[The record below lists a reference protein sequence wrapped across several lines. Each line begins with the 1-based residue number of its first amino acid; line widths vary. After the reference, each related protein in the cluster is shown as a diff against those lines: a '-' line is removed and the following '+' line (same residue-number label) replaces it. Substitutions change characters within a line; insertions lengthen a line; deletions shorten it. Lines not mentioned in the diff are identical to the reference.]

1 MPVFEKK
8 LDNYEQLNKDLEKYI
23 YDLQKNDPKG
33 QIKSNSGGW
42 HSPFF
47 NVKNSA
53 ILQKFIASFSDY
65 LYKVISGSGR
75 ENTRK
80 FCPKC
85 GSRVWAEIPDLNLA
99 SVSGFA
105 LEDRS
110 HFKPTINYHIKQAP
124 KWCLI
129 DKKMTSYE
137 EQEVLATDQ
146 SN

>member
-1 MPVFEKK
+1 MTVKKGKCLCGYIAFEVQANP
-8 LDNYEQLNKDLEKYI
+8 LYMVNCFCRDC
-23 YDLQKNDPKG
+23 
-33 QIKSNSGGW
+33 QIISGSQFYGAYGVPLNSGL
-42 HSPFF
+42 
-47 NVKNSA
+47 KNLSN
-53 ILQKFIASFSDY
+53 KPSS
-65 LYKVISGSGR
+65 YKVISDSGR

-129 DKKMTSYE
+129 DKEMTSYE

>member
-1 MPVFEKK
+1 MTMKKGKCLCGYIVFEVQA
-8 LDNYEQLNKDLEKYI
+8 NPI
-23 YDLQKNDPKG
+23 YMVNCFCRDC
-33 QIKSNSGGW
+33 QIVSGSQFYGAYGVLLNSGL
-42 HSPFF
+42 
-47 NVKNSA
+47 KNLSNEP
-53 ILQKFIASFSDY
+53 SS
-65 LYKVISGSGR
+65 YKVISDSGR

-110 HFKPTINYHIKQAP
+110 HFIPTINYHIKQAP

-146 SN
+146 SD

>member
-1 MPVFEKK
+1 MAMKKGKCLCGYIVFEVQASPMYMVNCFCRDCQIVSGSQFYGAYGVS
-8 LDNYEQLNKDLEKYI
+8 LDSGL
-23 YDLQKNDPKG
+23 KNL
-33 QIKSNSGGW
+33 SNEPS
-42 HSPFF
+42 S
-47 NVKNSA
+47 
-53 ILQKFIASFSDY
+53 
-65 LYKVISGSGR
+65 YKVTSDSGR

-105 LEDRS
+105 LEDRD
-110 HFKPTINYHIKQAP
+110 HFKPTINYHTKQAP

-146 SN
+146 SDY

>member
-1 MPVFEKK
+1 MKKGKCLCGYIVFEVQA
-8 LDNYEQLNKDLEKYI
+8 NPI
-23 YDLQKNDPKG
+23 YMVNCFCRDC
-33 QIKSNSGGW
+33 QIVSGSQFYGAYGVLLNSGL
-42 HSPFF
+42 
-47 NVKNSA
+47 KNLSNEP
-53 ILQKFIASFSDY
+53 SS
-65 LYKVISGSGR
+65 YKVISDSGR

-110 HFKPTINYHIKQAP
+110 HFIPTINYHIKQAP

-146 SN
+146 SD

>member
-1 MPVFEKK
+1 MTMKKGKCLCGYIVFEVQA
-8 LDNYEQLNKDLEKYI
+8 NPI
-23 YDLQKNDPKG
+23 YMVNCFCRDC
-33 QIKSNSGGW
+33 QIVSGSQFYGAYGVPLNSGL
-42 HSPFF
+42 
-47 NVKNSA
+47 KNLSNE
-53 ILQKFIASFSDY
+53 
-65 LYKVISGSGR
+65 VISDSGR

-129 DKKMTSYE
+129 DKKMTTYE
-137 EQEVLATDQ
+137 GQEVLATDQ
-146 SN
+146 SD